1 MKGWIIIA
9 LALLLVVLLIVLLR
23 TTSGLTSG
31 ASTCTA
37 CPITTSQYY
46 TAASGCG
53 IASCPASSYT
63 TGDTNSVGVSSCT
76 PTPLQALLTSAKA
89 IQVPAVDPA
98 TLTGTWGAA
107 ITPTDPT
114 GPAIKYSFTMDVNL
128 DSTWSAVAGSAYPV
142 FTHAGGSPS
151 FYINNGGGANATWGA
166 DATNGVL
173 IYQATAV
180 GQLMQ
185 VYNNSFTPG
194 GGWKNITIVC
204 DGTYVRYYVNGVE
217 DTNISDAANR
227 TNTTGVK
234 WNSGVWAWAGLNQ
247 GGQIPTGKSQIRNFY
262 WWSDKALSAAE
273 RTTLLRIPASSLI
286 ASGTALQVSE
296 IDLGAVSV
304 PATNKPTLTIGPV
317 TTGFSLSMWVK
328 LPATVTPGVWW
339 TLFGMDGHYVTLMPD
354 TGTPTLWEI
363 VFSTTG
369 PAGQNWSYMYRLT
382 PGTYYR
388 LGFVVSPPSAPT
400 FYLDGGSGMTGSN
413 MIGTGAVSHGS
424 TGSDAR
430 FNPNNSPLTGI
441 KVKNAYYFGKSLTAS
456 EMALLGASGMGSGT
470 TSGYMPEPFTAEK
483 DFAGY

>member
-53 IASCPASSYT
+53 IANCPTGSYT
-63 TGDTNSVGVSSCT
+63 TGDTNSVGVSSCIST
-76 PTPLQALLTSAKA
+76 PT
-89 IQVPAVDPA
+89 
-98 TLTGTWGAA
+98 
-107 ITPTDPT
+107 
-114 GPAIKYSFTMDVNL
+114 
-128 DSTWSAVAGSAYPV
+128 
-142 FTHAGGSPS
+142 
-151 FYINNGGGANATWGA
+151 
-166 DATNGVL
+166 
-173 IYQATAV
+173 
-180 GQLMQ
+180 
-185 VYNNSFTPG
+185 
-194 GGWKNITIVC
+194 
-204 DGTYVRYYVNGVE
+204 
-217 DTNISDAANR
+217 
-227 TNTTGVK
+227 
-234 WNSGVWAWAGLNQ
+234 
-247 GGQIPTGKSQIRNFY
+247 
-262 WWSDKALSAAE
+262 
-273 RTTLLRIPASSLI
+273 SSLI

-296 IDLGAVSV
+296 IDLGAISV

-369 PAGQNWSYMYRLT
+369 TAGINWSYMYRLT

>member
-31 ASTCTA
+31 SSPTCSA

-63 TGDTNSVGVSSCT
+63 TGDTNSVGVSSCMTT
-76 PTPLQALLTSAKA
+76 PT
-89 IQVPAVDPA
+89 
-98 TLTGTWGAA
+98 
-107 ITPTDPT
+107 
-114 GPAIKYSFTMDVNL
+114 
-128 DSTWSAVAGSAYPV
+128 
-142 FTHAGGSPS
+142 
-151 FYINNGGGANATWGA
+151 
-166 DATNGVL
+166 
-173 IYQATAV
+173 
-180 GQLMQ
+180 
-185 VYNNSFTPG
+185 
-194 GGWKNITIVC
+194 
-204 DGTYVRYYVNGVE
+204 
-217 DTNISDAANR
+217 
-227 TNTTGVK
+227 
-234 WNSGVWAWAGLNQ
+234 
-247 GGQIPTGKSQIRNFY
+247 
-262 WWSDKALSAAE
+262 
-273 RTTLLRIPASSLI
+273 SSLI
-286 ASGTALQVSE
+286 ASGKALQVSE
-296 IDLGAVSV
+296 IDLGAASV
-304 PATNKPTLTIGPV
+304 PATNKPTLTVGPV
-317 TTGFSLSMWVK
+317 TTPGFSLSMWVK

-339 TLFGMDGHYVTLMPD
+339 TLFAMDGHAVTLIPD

-369 PAGQNWSYMYRLT
+369 PAGTNWSYMYRLT

-400 FYLDGGSGMTGSN
+400 FYLNGGSGMTGSN
-413 MIGTGAVSHGS
+413 MIGGGAVSHGS

-470 TSGYMPEPFTAEK
+470 TSGYMPEPYTADK

>member
-31 ASTCTA
+31 ASTCRA

-53 IASCPASSYT
+53 IANCPTGSYT
-63 TGDTNSVGVSSCT
+63 TGDTNSVGVSSCIST
-76 PTPLQALLTSAKA
+76 PT
-89 IQVPAVDPA
+89 
-98 TLTGTWGAA
+98 
-107 ITPTDPT
+107 
-114 GPAIKYSFTMDVNL
+114 
-128 DSTWSAVAGSAYPV
+128 
-142 FTHAGGSPS
+142 
-151 FYINNGGGANATWGA
+151 
-166 DATNGVL
+166 
-173 IYQATAV
+173 
-180 GQLMQ
+180 
-185 VYNNSFTPG
+185 
-194 GGWKNITIVC
+194 
-204 DGTYVRYYVNGVE
+204 
-217 DTNISDAANR
+217 
-227 TNTTGVK
+227 
-234 WNSGVWAWAGLNQ
+234 
-247 GGQIPTGKSQIRNFY
+247 
-262 WWSDKALSAAE
+262 
-273 RTTLLRIPASSLI
+273 SSLI

-304 PATNKPTLTIGPV
+304 PATNKPMLTVGPV

-328 LPATVTPGVWW
+328 LPETVTPGVWW
-339 TLFGMDGHYVTLMPD
+339 TLFGMGGHYVTLMPD

-369 PAGQNWSYMYRLT
+369 TAGINWSYMYRLT

-413 MIGTGAVSHGS
+413 MIGTGAVSLGS
-424 TGSDAR
+424 TGNDAR

-441 KVKNAYYFGKSLTAS
+441 KVKNAYYFGKSLSAS

-470 TSGYMPEPFTAEK
+470 TSGYMTEPFTAEK